1 MTPSGPSPLH
11 TTLDAIAG
19 LITVHGHSV
28 GVAAQ
33 FAISRRA
40 DGSAASSTG
49 MCVAFLESQKLLG
62 TESLIMSLRGRL
74 DEVLE
79 MCAEEEVAE
88 IDEFTV
94 VLVLDVDDSP
104 SVLATANL
112 LAIDDDALLRSD
124 NGEGNVALLIH

>member
-1 MTPSGPSPLH
+1 
-11 TTLDAIAG
+11 
-19 LITVHGHSV
+19 V

-40 DGSAASSTG
+40 DGSAAGSTG

-88 IDEFTV
+88 VDEFAV
-94 VLVLDVDDSP
+94 VLVLDVDHTP
-104 SVLATANL
+104 SVLATTNL
-112 LAIDDDALLRSD
+112 LAIDNDVLLRSD
-124 NGEGNVALLIH
+124 NGEGNVALLNH